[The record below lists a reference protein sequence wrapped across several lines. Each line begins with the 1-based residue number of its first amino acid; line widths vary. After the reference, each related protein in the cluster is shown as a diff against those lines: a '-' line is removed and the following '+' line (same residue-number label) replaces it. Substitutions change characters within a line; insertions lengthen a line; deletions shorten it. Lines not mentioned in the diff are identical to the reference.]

1 MLVFKRKRLSLI
13 LVYWKFYFE
22 KVLLSKL
29 KKNSFFCPLLR
40 VNFRKYF
47 FLLRNH
53 MLIRGF
59 RGIFLV
65 VVFHSLLSKGSPY
78 IDFFQMFLHTF
89 SVFYLALEKMSCSS
103 FCSN

>member
-1 MLVFKRKRLSLI
+1 
-13 LVYWKFYFE
+13 
-22 KVLLSKL
+22 
-29 KKNSFFCPLLR
+29 
-40 VNFRKYF
+40 
-47 FLLRNH
+47 

-78 IDFFQMFLHTF
+78 IDVF
-89 SVFYLALEKMSCSS
+89 SNVSSYVFCVYLALEKMSCSS